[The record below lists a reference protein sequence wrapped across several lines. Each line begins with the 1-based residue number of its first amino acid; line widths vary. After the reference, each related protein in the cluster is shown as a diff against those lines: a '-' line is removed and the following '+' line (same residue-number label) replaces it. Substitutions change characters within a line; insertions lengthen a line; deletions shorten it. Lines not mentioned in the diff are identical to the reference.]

1 MPQSSLK
8 SMARELNTVA
18 WNHAILS
25 FLVIPYDNSLNE
37 VTWAHIN
44 LQNIVFVKISNL
56 STKNRGNMTIA
67 IVITSYGNW
76 SEEHSTKFLKED
88 SETKGQFGQQ
98 E

>member
-1 MPQSSLK
+1 
-8 SMARELNTVA
+8 
-18 WNHAILS
+18 
-25 FLVIPYDNSLNE
+25 
-37 VTWAHIN
+37 
-44 LQNIVFVKISNL
+44 
-56 STKNRGNMTIA
+56 MTIA